1 MFEISANAFLWRM
14 VRSITGTLLHYEQQ
28 NGTKEDFE
36 AALSSKDRRNAG
48 ETAPPQGLF
57 LWSIEYPEQ
66 LLSTNSFLSSEKLAT
81 AMVD

>member
-36 AALSSKDRRNAG
+36 AVLRSKDRRNAG

-57 LWSIEYPEQ
+57 LWSIEYPQ
-66 LLSTNSFLSSEKLAT
+66 NLLTPLAE
-81 AMVD
+81 AVIIG